1 MKPDLASIECREK
14 VNVCILLTCFNRKEK
29 TLDCFAAVQANVL
42 PANIELTAVVVDDGS
57 TDGTAAAMA
66 EKYPWARVERSDNNL
81 FWCRG
86 MHQAFEIAE
95 QSSPDFYVWLNDDT
109 MLQTDALAR
118 LIATEQ
124 ELRLTGGK
132 PVVVVGSTIDE
143 NTGSL
148 TYGGCARLSGLKR
161 MRFTLIQP
169 TDTAQ
174 RCDAMNGNLV
184 LVSKEAAALVGNLDP
199 VFEHAMGDTDYAL
212 RANKL
217 GVTVWAAPGIYG
229 TCSNNAIVGTY
240 MDSSLSFRRRW
251 KLMMHRKGLPW
262 RSWLALTARHA
273 GPVWPLYFVWPYAR
287 LVASAFK
294 TASTTRIDGTQV

>member
-1 MKPDLASIECREK
+1 MKSDSALLERREK
-14 VNVCILLTCFNRKEK
+14 ISVCILLTCFNRKEK
-29 TLDCFAAVQANVL
+29 TLACFAAVQANVL
-42 PANIELTAVVVDDGS
+42 RANIELAAVVVDDGS
-57 TDGTAAAMA
+57 TDGTAGALA
-66 EKYPWARVERSDNNL
+66 EKYPWVRVERSTDNL
-81 FWCRG
+81 YWCRG
-86 MHQAFEIAE
+86 MHQAFEIA
-95 QSSPDFYVWLNDDT
+95 QKSSPDFYVWLNDDT

-143 NTGSL
+143 NTGAL
-148 TYGGCARLSGLKR
+148 TYGGSTRLSGIKR
-161 MRFTLIQP
+161 MRFARIQP
-169 TDTAQ
+169 TEVAQ

-184 LVSKEAAALVGNLDP
+184 LVSKEASAVVGNLDP

-217 GVTVWAAPGIYG
+217 GVAVWAAPGIYG

-262 RSWLALTARHA
+262 RSWLVLTRRHA
-273 GPVWPLYFVWPYAR
+273 GPVWPLYFVWPYLSLILGFYKRKPA
-287 LVASAFK
+287 
-294 TASTTRIDGTQV
+294 

>member
-1 MKPDLASIECREK
+1 MSSDSASFHQNMKIS
-14 VNVCILLTCFNRKEK
+14 VCILLTCFNRREK
-29 TLDCFAAVQANVL
+29 TLACFAAIQANVL
-42 PANIELTAVVVDDGS
+42 PPYIELTAVVVDDGS
-57 TDGTAAAMA
+57 TDGTAEAIA
-66 EKYPWARVERSDNNL
+66 EKYPWVRVERFESNL
-81 FWCRG
+81 YWCRG
-86 MHQAFEIAE
+86 MHQAFKIAK

-124 ELRLTGGK
+124 HLRLTGGK

-143 NTGSL
+143 NTGAL
-148 TYGGCARLSGLKR
+148 TYGGGTRLSGLKR
-161 MRFTLIQP
+161 MRFTRIQP
-169 TDTAQ
+169 TDVAQ
-174 RCDAMNGNLV
+174 RCDTMNGNLV
-184 LVSKEAAALVGNLDP
+184 LVSKEAAAVVGNLDP

-217 GVTVWAAPGIYG
+217 GVAVWAAPGIHG

-262 RSWLALTARHA
+262 RSWLALTRRHA
-273 GPVWPLYFVWPYAR
+273 GPAWFLYFVWPYLNLILGFYKR
-287 LVASAFK
+287 EPN
-294 TASTTRIDGTQV
+294 R